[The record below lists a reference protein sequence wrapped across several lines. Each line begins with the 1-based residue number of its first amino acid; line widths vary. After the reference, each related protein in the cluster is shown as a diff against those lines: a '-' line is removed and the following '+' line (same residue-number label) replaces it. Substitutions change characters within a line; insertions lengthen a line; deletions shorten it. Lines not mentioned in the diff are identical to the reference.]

1 MSELE
6 KWVTL
11 VEASKIAGK
20 NYRYFT
26 NLKNRDS
33 HYFDD
38 IEIKKIGTSYL
49 IKEEDIS
56 KVLSRIKKRGDHL
69 KNRLLKW
76 SKKANL
82 LFAF

>member
-1 MSELE
+1 MSDLE
-6 KWVTL
+6 QWVTL

-20 NYRYFT
+20 NNGYFT
-26 NLKNRDS
+26 NLKNLKP
-33 HYFDD
+33 HYLEG
-38 IEIKKIGTSYL
+38 IEIKKIGGSHVMR
-49 IKEEDIS
+49 KEDIP

-69 KNRLLKW
+69 KTRLLKW